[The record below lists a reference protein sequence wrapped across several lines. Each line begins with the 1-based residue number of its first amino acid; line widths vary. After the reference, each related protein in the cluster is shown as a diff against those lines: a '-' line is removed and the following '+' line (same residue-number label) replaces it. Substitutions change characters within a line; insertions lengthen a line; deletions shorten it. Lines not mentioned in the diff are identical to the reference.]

1 VSFCGQIGKRMNRHV
16 YYPAMP
22 HWTLPRPAPDDPV
35 ADAVKAIASLQT
47 QLDTLF
53 AGDMSPAALD
63 DVSGH
68 VRTFSKEFEEHAT
81 EARSRLSKS

>member
-1 VSFCGQIGKRMNRHV
+1 
-16 YYPAMP
+16 MP

-53 AGDMSPAALD
+53 AGDMTLAALD

-68 VRTFSKEFEEHAT
+68 VRTFNKEFEEHVT
-81 EARSRLSKS
+81 ETRSRLSKS

>member
-1 VSFCGQIGKRMNRHV
+1 
-16 YYPAMP
+16 MP
-22 HWTLPRPAPDDPV
+22 HWTLPRPTQDDPV

-53 AGDMSPAALD
+53 AGNMTLTALD